1 MNVFEELRAVGL
13 AEVISKTGAS
23 IKIGT
28 TNIPGVLSEETADA
42 EMNESGF
49 LLSSKLR
56 TFVTLK
62 TNVPLG
68 MAVKGKKVEVGAK
81 KYQIDAITEDGV
93 TLTLTLKA

>member
-1 MNVFEELRAVGL
+1 MNAFEELRALGL
-13 AEVISKTGAS
+13 GEVIAKAGGS

-49 LLSSKLR
+49 MLSSKLR

-62 TNVPLG
+62 TNVPIG
-68 MAVKGKKVEVGAK
+68 SAVKGKKVEIGTK
-81 KYQIDAITEDGV
+81 KYQIDAITEDAV
-93 TLTLTLKA
+93 ALTLTLKA